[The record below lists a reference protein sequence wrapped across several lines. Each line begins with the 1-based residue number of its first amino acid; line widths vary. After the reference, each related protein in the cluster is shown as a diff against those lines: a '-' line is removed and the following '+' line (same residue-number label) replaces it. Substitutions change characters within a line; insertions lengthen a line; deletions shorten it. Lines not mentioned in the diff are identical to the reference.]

1 MTEYELIR
9 TLRENEGFTIQE
21 SCEALGVQRSSY
33 YDARKRQP
41 SARARQ
47 NASLAKEIREIHSD
61 PHLKSYGSPRVTR
74 ELQDR
79 GFCASENRV
88 AKIMQSEG
96 LRANQKRAFRPKTT
110 VQDSESTSR
119 IAPNIL
125 AETGK
130 PHGPGEA
137 LVTDITYVAT
147 REGWLYLAVVIDLF
161 SRCVIGWSVSERLTT
176 PLAIRALRRAIRNG
190 VIRLAPGCLFHSDR
204 GCQYTSL
211 QHLAELASHGLVP
224 SMSATGYC
232 YDNATCESF
241 FATLKNEA
249 FPADQVFDSRRE
261 ANLAMFEYIETFY
274 NRRRKHSS
282 LGYKS
287 PEEFLAQHALSM
299 N

>member
-1 MTEYELIR
+1 MTEYELVR
-9 TLRENEGFTIQE
+9 NLRENHGFTIQE
-21 SCEALGVQRSSY
+21 SCDALGLQRSSY
-33 YDARKRQP
+33 YGARKRKP
-41 SARARQ
+41 SARAKQ
-47 NASLAKEIREIHSD
+47 NASLAQEIRAIHGD

-79 GFCASENRV
+79 GLCASEKRV

-96 LRANQKRAFRPKTT
+96 IRANRNRAFRPKTT
-110 VQDSESTSR
+110 VQDSESASR

-125 AETGK
+125 AQSGK
-130 PHGPGEA
+130 PKGPGEA

-161 SRCVIGWSVSERLTT
+161 SRCVIGWSVSESLTT

-190 VIRLAPGCLFHSDR
+190 IVQLAPGCLFHSDR
-204 GCQYTSL
+204 GCQYTSM
-211 QHLAELASHGLVP
+211 QHLAELASHGLVA
-224 SMSATGYC
+224 SMSAAGYC

-249 FPADQVFDSRRE
+249 FPENQVFASRHE
-261 ANLAMFEYIETFY
+261 ANLAIFDYIETFY

-299 N
+299 Q

>member
-1 MTEYELIR
+1 MTEYELVC
-9 TLRENEGFTIQE
+9 TLREADGFTVQE
-21 SCEALGVQRSSY
+21 TFEALGMLRSTY
-33 YDARKRQP
+33 YAARKRQP
-41 SARARQ
+41 SARLRQ
-47 NASLAKEIREIHSD
+47 NANLATEIRAIHGD
-61 PHLKSYGSPRVTR
+61 PHLKNYGSPRMTR

-96 LRANQKRAFRPKTT
+96 IRANQKRAFRPKTT

-119 IAPNIL
+119 VARNVL
-125 AETGK
+125 AESGK
-130 PHGPGEA
+130 PKEPGEA

-161 SRCVIGWSVSERLTT
+161 SRCVIGWSVSEKLTT

-190 VIRLAPGCLFHSDR
+190 SIQLAPGCLFHSDR

-211 QHLAELASHGLVP
+211 QHVEEVASHGLVP
-224 SMSATGYC
+224 SMSASGYC

-249 FPADQVFDSRRE
+249 FPEDQVFESRRE
-261 ANLAMFEYIETFY
+261 ANLAIFEYIETFY

-282 LGYKS
+282 LGYRS